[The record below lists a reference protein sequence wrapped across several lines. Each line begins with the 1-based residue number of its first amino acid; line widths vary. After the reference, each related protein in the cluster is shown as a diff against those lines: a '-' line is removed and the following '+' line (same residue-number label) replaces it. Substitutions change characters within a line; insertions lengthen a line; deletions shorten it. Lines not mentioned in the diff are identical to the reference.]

1 LEGDCEAL
9 PTGDREVILMGDRI
23 LYSHKCDHL
32 PLSSQGKTL
41 NLLLGIGDGI
51 SDGHALS
58 SSQGKMVNL
67 LLGISD
73 EIGRRSLLVIIP
85 RFLLKGKT

>member
-1 LEGDCEAL
+1 M
-9 PTGDREVILMGDRI
+9 PV
-23 LYSHKCDHL
+23 LYSHKCDRL

-73 EIGRRSLLVIIP
+73 EIGRRSRGIPYGSSHLSIFAREIFEPVI
-85 RFLLKGKT
+85 GKR